1 MNSKTNMTSEPY
13 RSLLKE
19 TLRKVM
25 NILHFQI
32 SLSTIHRKMK
42 KKSYKS
48 RNLENQF
55 QHGMIDLI
63 DYNLYQ
69 IFKIILNIFKKKHET
84 FADNFTSEVY
94 RNKIEK
100 RFAYKIKN

>member
-1 MNSKTNMTSEPY
+1 
-13 RSLLKE
+13 
-19 TLRKVM
+19 
-25 NILHFQI
+25 
-32 SLSTIHRKMK
+32 MK

-69 IFKIILNIFKKKHET
+69 IFKIILNIFKKNMKHLLIILQ
-84 FADNFTSEVY
+84 VKY
-94 RNKIEK
+94 I
-100 RFAYKIKN
+100 KIKSKKDLHTKLRIDIA

>member
-48 RNLENQF
+48 RNLENPF
-55 QHGMIDLI
+55 QHGMINLNYLI
-63 DYNLYQ
+63 ICIRYSRL
-69 IFKIILNIFKKKHET
+69 F
-84 FADNFTSEVY
+84 
-94 RNKIEK
+94 
-100 RFAYKIKN
+100 